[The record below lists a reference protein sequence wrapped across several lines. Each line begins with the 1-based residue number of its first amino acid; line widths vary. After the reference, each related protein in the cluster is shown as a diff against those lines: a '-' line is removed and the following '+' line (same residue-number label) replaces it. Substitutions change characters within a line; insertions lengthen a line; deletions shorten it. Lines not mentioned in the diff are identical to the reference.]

1 MDKNQE
7 MKMLLC
13 SETIVTSEDINTY
26 VWVMNMLAEIE
37 PRWSV
42 FNIRLIFADNFTNTT
57 SVN

>member
-37 PRWSV
+37 PR
-42 FNIRLIFADNFTNTT
+42 
-57 SVN
+57 